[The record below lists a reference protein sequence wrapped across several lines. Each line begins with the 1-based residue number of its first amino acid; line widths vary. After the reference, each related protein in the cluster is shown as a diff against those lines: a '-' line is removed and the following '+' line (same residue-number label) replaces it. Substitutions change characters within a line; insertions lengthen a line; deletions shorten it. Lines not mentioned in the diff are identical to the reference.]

1 MAARKQERRI
11 SPNSSDNY
19 AIAAL
24 GELRPI
30 SPAMK
35 ASLPAVVSSPCR
47 RRGLRRVRAR
57 MRARA

>member
-1 MAARKQERRI
+1 LT
-11 SPNSSDNY
+11 
-19 AIAAL
+19 L